1 MSHRR
6 NRISSGTKWSPI
18 ARLATIVALGGVA
31 LVYGYRNV
39 PAIGA
44 QEQVVRPAP
53 AFTHRAPTDWINSP
67 PIELASLRGKVVLID
82 VWTFECWN
90 CYRSIPWLKQ
100 VEQKYSGQGL
110 QLIGVHTPEFKHE
123 RERAAVE
130 GKVKEFGIKHPVM
143 MDNDFSYWNALKN
156 RYWPA
161 YYVIDRQGNIRGYYV
176 GEMHAGQ
183 PQARAV
189 EAKIEELLRE
199 PAASGDKPRPTN
211 VERQQ

>member
-1 MSHRR
+1 MSEWLGRVFR
-6 NRISSGTKWSPI
+6 GAQWRAG
-18 ARLATIVALGGVA
+18 ARLLAIVAVGG
-31 LVYGYRNV
+31 LVLAYGYRHAA
-39 PAIGA
+39 AIGA
-44 QEQVVRPAP
+44 QEQVSRPAP
-53 AFTHRAPTDWINSP
+53 AFTHRAPADWINSS

-161 YYVIDRQGNIRGYYV
+161 YYVIDRQGNIRGYFV

-199 PAASGDKPRPTN
+199 PAAVSGDKSRAN
-211 VERQQ
+211 

>member
-1 MSHRR
+1 MSARR
-6 NRISSGTKWSPI
+6 PRPLRQLPWRAI
-18 ARLATIVALGGVA
+18 ARLLTIITVGGMV
-31 LVYGYRNV
+31 LLYGYRHAS
-39 PAIGA
+39 AIGS

-53 AFTHRAPTDWINSP
+53 AFTHRAPADWINSP
-67 PIELASLRGKVVLID
+67 PVELASLRGKVVLVD
-82 VWTFECWN
+82 VWTFDCWN

-161 YYVIDRQGNIRGYYV
+161 YYVIDRKGNIRGYYV

-199 PAASGDKPRPTN
+199 PVTASGGKAG
-211 VERQQ
+211 VK